1 MEVFKIQWNCN
12 GERGEFAYDVEKYYY
27 EKSKG
32 FVRVMKL
39 GDIISSIDSKT
50 RVRKSP
56 VLTEEIPIGNVVRIY
71 IEEAS

>member
-12 GERGEFAYDVEKYYY
+12 GEHGVFAYDVNKYYY

-39 GDIISSIDSKT
+39 GDVISSIDSRT
-50 RVRKSP
+50 RFRKSP
-56 VLTEEIPIGNVVRIY
+56 VLAEEIPVANVVRIY
-71 IEEAS
+71 LEEVD